1 MLTFARRL
9 KITANGGEICK
20 TLIQK
25 CLEKFVKEKK
35 SDQRA
40 QAFFVEDYV
49 HNLFNFIIFHEVECC
64 VVNGKRHQLM
74 SQSKKSLK
82 MKVVLEF
89 SDSGSKTVF
98 RRCSCNIVTISQL

>member
-1 MLTFARRL
+1 MEQFHPITPSGKRR
-9 KITANGGEICK
+9 KRKGKEKKGKEI
-20 TLIQK
+20 
-25 CLEKFVKEKK
+25 VKEKK

-74 SQSKKSLK
+74 SQSKKSLE

-89 SDSGSKTVF
+89 SDSGSKSVF